1 MLFIVPIP
9 SRTADPQF
17 AELILLPLRAPF
29 APISALPSLPWHPL
43 HRVPKAAD
51 KVPEVVVVVGV
62 VGDAGAGEEPLDE
75 LQPVAVSTPT
85 TALLKINE
93 RINKA
98 YIGSAPLRWF
108 T

>member
-1 MLFIVPIP
+1 VK
-9 SRTADPQF
+9 AV
-17 AELILLPLRAPF
+17 LPLRAFEPNF
-29 APISALPSLPWHPL
+29 VLPSLPWQEAQL
-43 HRVPKAAD
+43 VAKAAD